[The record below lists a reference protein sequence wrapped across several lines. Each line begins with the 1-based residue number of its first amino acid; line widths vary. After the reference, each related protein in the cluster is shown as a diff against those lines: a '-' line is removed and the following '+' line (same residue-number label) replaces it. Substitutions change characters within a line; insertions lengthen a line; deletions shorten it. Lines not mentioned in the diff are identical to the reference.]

1 MTEHPIVPLELPK
14 GKLRPRNK
22 LPKNRLVLNLKSNG
36 VELSFYSD
44 ATSELI
50 LEVVDRVA
58 PNSAVS
64 ITPQSIVIY
73 CS

>member
-1 MTEHPIVPLELPK
+1 MLFRS

-44 ATSELI
+44 ATSELM
-50 LEVVDRVA
+50 LEVVDRFL
-58 PNSAVS
+58 NHD
-64 ITPQSIVIY
+64 
-73 CS
+73 

>member
-14 GKLRPRNK
+14 DRIRSRNK

-44 ATSELI
+44 ATNELMI
-50 LEVVDRVA
+50 EVVDRFL
-58 PNSAVS
+58 SHE
-64 ITPQSIVIY
+64 
-73 CS
+73 

>member
-36 VELSFYSD
+36 VELSLFAYSD
-44 ATSELI
+44 ATSELM
-50 LEVVDRVA
+50 LEVVDRFL
-58 PNSAVS
+58 NHD
-64 ITPQSIVIY
+64 
-73 CS
+73 

>member
-22 LPKNRLVLNLKSNG
+22 LPKNRLVLNLKSKG

-44 ATSELI
+44 ATSELM
-50 LEVVDRVA
+50 LEVVDRVFSHA
-58 PNSAVS
+58 
-64 ITPQSIVIY
+64 
-73 CS
+73 